1 MKVNILSP
9 VFVCKGCRFSSREAP
24 ASSSEGEE
32 KKPGQSAS
40 AAENM
45 PEMSAD
51 SKFLFHTVILTIT
64 FNGVMPWLS
73 KAGQYYPLDK
83 SFSSG

>member
-1 MKVNILSP
+1 MSDAQDSLTDWLCRISKVNVLSP
-9 VFVCKGCRFSSREAP
+9 VFVCKGCLFSFREAP

-32 KKPGQSAS
+32 KKPGKSAS

-51 SKFLFHTVILTIT
+51 SKLFFDTVI
-64 FNGVMPWLS
+64 
-73 KAGQYYPLDK
+73 Y
-83 SFSSG
+83 